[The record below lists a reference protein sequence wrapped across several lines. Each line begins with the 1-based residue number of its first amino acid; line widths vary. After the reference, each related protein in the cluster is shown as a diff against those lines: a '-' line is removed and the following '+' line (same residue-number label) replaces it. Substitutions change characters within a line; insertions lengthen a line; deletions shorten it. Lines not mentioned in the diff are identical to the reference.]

1 MEHVTAMKRTLVALS
16 AALALVAT
24 AAFAAPGPGNAAPKK
39 GPSCCA
45 EGETAEAK
53 CVPVSKTPVTLT
65 GTVLC
70 EHCDLHVAK
79 SCNPVFK
86 ADGREGYLAFCPG
99 TKDVEAV
106 KTAADHGKV
115 KLEVK
120 GMLCKSKDGKE
131 LLMVES
137 FAKKG

>member
-1 MEHVTAMKRTLVALS
+1 MKRTLL
-16 AALALVAT
+16 ALA
-24 AAFAAPGPGNAAPKK
+24 AAFALVVTATSVAAGNAAPKK

-45 EGETAEAK
+45 EGEKGTGAK
-53 CVPVSKTPVTLT
+53 CAPASETDVSLV

-86 ADGREGYLAFCPG
+86 AEGREGYLPFCPG
-99 TKDVEAV
+99 TKDVDGI
-106 KTAADHGKV
+106 KAAAEHGKV
-115 KLEVK
+115 RLEVK
-120 GMLCKSKDGKE
+120 GKLCKEKDGKE

-137 FAKKG
+137 FVKKA

>member
-1 MEHVTAMKRTLVALS
+1 MKRTL
-16 AALALVAT
+16 AALA
-24 AAFAAPGPGNAAPKK
+24 AAFALVVTASPVAAGNVAPRK

-45 EGETAEAK
+45 EAEKAGAS
-53 CVPVSKTPVTLT
+53 CEPVSEGAVTLT

-70 EHCDLHVAK
+70 EHCDLHTAK

-86 ADGREGYLAFCPG
+86 ADGREGYLPFCQG
-99 TKDVEAV
+99 TKDVAGV
-106 KTAADHGKV
+106 KAAADHGKV

-120 GMLCKSKDGKE
+120 GKLCKTKDGKE

-137 FAKKG
+137 FAKRV

>member
-1 MEHVTAMKRTLVALS
+1 MKRTLVAL
-16 AALALVAT
+16 A
-24 AAFAAPGPGNAAPKK
+24 AAFALVVTASSVAGNTAPKK

-45 EGETAEAK
+45 EAGKAGAK
-53 CVPVSKTPVTLT
+53 CEPVSESAVTLT

-70 EHCDLHVAK
+70 EHCDLHTAK

-86 ADGREGYLAFCPG
+86 ADGRDGYLPFCPG
-99 TKDVEAV
+99 TKDVDGV
-106 KTAADHGKV
+106 KAAADHGKA

-120 GMLCKSKDGKE
+120 GKLCKTKDGKE

-137 FAKKG
+137 FSKKA

>member
-1 MEHVTAMKRTLVALS
+1 MKRTLVAV
-16 AALALVAT
+16 AATLALVVT
-24 AAFAAPGPGNAAPKK
+24 AAAAGAADNAAPKK

-45 EGETAEAK
+45 DREKAGEAK
-53 CVPVSKTPVTLT
+53 CSPVSETAVTLT

-70 EHCDLHVAK
+70 EHCDLHVAE

-86 ADGREGYLAFCPG
+86 ADGRDGYLAFCPQ
-99 TKDVEAV
+99 TKDVDGV
-106 KTAADHGKV
+106 KAAADHGKV

-120 GMLCKSKDGKE
+120 GKIRKNHEGKE
-131 LLMVES
+131 LLFVES

>member
-1 MEHVTAMKRTLVALS
+1 MKRTLVAL
-16 AALALVAT
+16 A
-24 AAFAAPGPGNAAPKK
+24 AAFALVVTAASVAAGNIAPKK

-45 EGETAEAK
+45 EAGEAGAK
-53 CVPVSKTPVTLT
+53 CEPVSESVVTLT

-86 ADGREGYLAFCPG
+86 ADGREGTLPFCPG
-99 TKDVEAV
+99 TKDVDGV
-106 KTAADHGKV
+106 KAAADHGKV

-120 GMLCKSKDGKE
+120 GKLCKTKDGKE

-137 FAKKG
+137 YAKKA

>member
-1 MEHVTAMKRTLVALS
+1 MKRTAVAL
-16 AALALVAT
+16 AATFALVAT
-24 AAFAAPGPGNAAPKK
+24 VALANPPAGNAAPKK

-45 EGETAEAK
+45 EGEKAAGRTGAQCNPTAEKA
-53 CVPVSKTPVTLT
+53 VTLT

-86 ADGREGYLAFCPG
+86 ADGREGYLPFCPG
-99 TKDVEAV
+99 TKDVDGIKA
-106 KTAADHGKV
+106 AADHGKV

-120 GMLCKSKDGKE
+120 GKLCTMKDGKE
-131 LLMVES
+131 MLIVES
-137 FAKKG
+137 FAKKA

>member
-1 MEHVTAMKRTLVALS
+1 MKRTLVALS
-16 AALALVAT
+16 AALALIAT
-24 AAFAAPGPGNAAPKK
+24 AVFASPGSGNAAPRK

-45 EGETAEAK
+45 EGEKTEPK
-53 CVPVSKTPVTLT
+53 CDPVSKSEVTLT

-86 ADGREGYLAFCPG
+86 ADGREGYLPFCPG
-99 TKDVEAV
+99 TKDVDGM
-106 KTAADHGKV
+106 KSAAEHGKV

-120 GMLCKSKDGKE
+120 GTVCKMKDGKE
-131 LLMVES
+131 LLVVAS

>member
-1 MEHVTAMKRTLVALS
+1 MKRTLVAL
-16 AALALVAT
+16 A
-24 AAFAAPGPGNAAPKK
+24 AAFALVVAASSVAAGNTAPKK

-45 EGETAEAK
+45 EGEKHTGAK
-53 CVPVSKTPVTLT
+53 CEPVSETAVTLT

-70 EHCDLHVAK
+70 EHCDLHTAK

-86 ADGREGYLAFCPG
+86 ADGREGYLPFCPG
-99 TKDVEAV
+99 TKDVDGV
-106 KTAADHGKV
+106 KAAADHGKV

-120 GMLCKSKDGKE
+120 GKLCKTKDGKE

-137 FAKKG
+137 FAKKA

>member
-1 MEHVTAMKRTLVALS
+1 MKRTLAAL
-16 AALALVAT
+16 AGALALVVTAT
-24 AAFAAPGPGNAAPKK
+24 SVAAGNAAPRK

-45 EGETAEAK
+45 EAEKAAAT
-53 CVPVSKTPVTLT
+53 CEAVSERAVRLT

-70 EHCDLHVAK
+70 EHCDLHAAK

-86 ADGREGYLAFCPG
+86 ADGREGYVPFCPG
-99 TKDVEAV
+99 TKDAAGV
-106 KTAADHGKV
+106 KAAADHGNV

-120 GMLCKSKDGKE
+120 GKLCTAKDGRE

-137 FAKKG
+137 FARM

>member
-1 MEHVTAMKRTLVALS
+1 MKRTLVALS

-45 EGETAEAK
+45 EGEEAESKCDPVAKTA
-53 CVPVSKTPVTLT
+53 VTFT

-70 EHCDLHVAK
+70 EHCDLQVAK
-79 SCNPVFK
+79 SCKPVFK

-99 TKDVEAV
+99 TKDVDAIRS
-106 KTAADHGKV
+106 AAGNGKV

-120 GMLCKSKDGKE
+120 GAVCKMKDGKE
-131 LLMVES
+131 LLVVAS